1 MEFIKVFPEL
11 FEKILM
17 YMTCRDIIDVYS
29 KIPEIA
35 IFCNKYRIIEK
46 RKFLG
51 FPRLDNHCKVYD
63 VRDIYNNS
71 SSYDMVNSK
80 EFDELFDIQDGDDHG
95 NVKILR
101 DPPYMLEIL
110 EHFDND
116 LVYGDLICYKNIDTV
131 SDSHTCV
138 FDGIKL
144 KFLGF
149 DAMDDN
155 ARVLPQEFSVL
166 TTEVPIDYWDTITND
181 DQVIRKGLIN
191 NSCIWLN
198 ISKIRN
204 ELLNNIQQVETK
216 TDISFKPL
224 LSTSFVHN
232 NIIYTI
238 CCYFIEY
245 EVDING
251 LKEIFSERDVILVSR
266 DDFNQILDEDP
277 LYNELFFDA
286 SYIQYY

>member
-11 FEKILM
+11 LEKILM
-17 YMTCRDIIDVYS
+17 YMTCRDIIDVCS
-29 KIPEIA
+29 KVPEIA
-35 IFCNKYRIIEK
+35 VFCNKYKIIQK

-51 FPRLDNHCKVYD
+51 FPRSDNHCKVYD
-63 VRDIYNNS
+63 VWDVCPGG
-71 SSYDMVNSK
+71 SYDDIMDTK
-80 EFDELFDIQDGDDHG
+80 EFDDLFDIQDGDDHE
-95 NVKILR
+95 NIKILR
-101 DPPYMLEIL
+101 DPPYMLQIL
-110 EHFDND
+110 EYFDND
-116 LVYGDLICYKNIDTV
+116 LVYGDLICYKNIDTA

-149 DAMDDN
+149 DAIDEN

-166 TTEVPIDYWDTITND
+166 TNAVSMDYWDTITDD
-181 DQVIRKGLIN
+181 DQIIRKGLSN
-191 NSCIWLN
+191 NSCMWLN

-204 ELLNNIQQVETK
+204 EILNNIKEVEK
-216 TDISFKPL
+216 KDDIFQ
-224 LSTSFVHN
+224 TSFVHN
-232 NIIYTI
+232 NITYTI
-238 CCYFIEY
+238 YCYFIEY

-251 LKEIFSERDVILVSR
+251 FQEIFLERDVILVSR
-266 DDFNQILDEDP
+266 DDFNQILDRDP